1 MYACRMKSFRHFWL
15 LLALA
20 ALTAC
25 GGADEPSER
34 PNALNRAISTDPES
48 LDIHKARSLQA
59 ADVLRDLGEGLVSH
73 TATGELTPGVAES
86 WEISDDGLLYTFKLR
101 PDAKWSNGD
110 AVTAG
115 DFVFAVNRLQD
126 PATGAFY
133 AQYMSDVTRLEAV
146 DDHTLL
152 IHLAQP
158 TPYLLSLLTHPA
170 TYPMHAGALA
180 EHGDRFARPG
190 NLVSN
195 GAYTLTSWVPGS
207 LITLRRNEHYWN
219 NANTAIDEVR
229 HLVLVSESTQ
239 LARYRAGEIDI
250 TSTVP
255 SENFAETRQVYGD
268 QLRIAPYQNVY
279 YYGYN
284 LTKPP
289 FRDNLQLR
297 QALSMAI
304 DREVLVEK
312 VLGRGETPAYSWV
325 PVGINDY
332 VPPVFSYAPLSQD
345 ERNQIA
351 RRLYKEAGYSAEK
364 PLDIEVRYNTSDT
377 HRAIAVTVQSMWRE
391 VLGFEATLVNEE
403 FQVLQSNVE
412 SREITQ
418 VFRYSWAGDYG
429 DAHSFLSIF
438 LSDSGSNTPG
448 YASEKFD
455 DLMARSS
462 LQADADLRRRY
473 LEEAERLLLEDHP
486 VIPIY
491 FYVSK
496 HLVSPRVDGWGDNF
510 LDYHYSQHLSLKA
523 AD

>member
-1 MYACRMKSFRHFWL
+1 MKSFRHFWL
-15 LLALA
+15 LLLLA

-25 GGADEPSER
+25 GGADEHSER
-34 PNALNRAISTDPES
+34 SNALNRAISTDPES

-59 ADVLRDLGEGLVSH
+59 LDVLRDLGEGLVSH
-73 TATGELTPGVAES
+73 TATGALTPGVAES
-86 WEISDDGLLYTFKLR
+86 WEVSDDGLLYTFRLR

-110 AVTAG
+110 TVTAD
-115 DFVFAVNRLQD
+115 DFVFAVDRLQD

-133 AQYMSDVTRLEAV
+133 AQFMSDVTRLEAV

-170 TYPMHAGALA
+170 TFPIHRGALA

-195 GAYTLTSWVPGS
+195 GAYTLSGWVPGS
-207 LITLRRNEHYWN
+207 IITLKRNAHYWN

-229 HLVLVSESTQ
+229 HLVLTKESTQ

-255 SENFAETRQVYGD
+255 SENFAETRKEYGE

-279 YYGYN
+279 YYGFN
-284 LTKPP
+284 LTRPP
-289 FRDNLQLR
+289 FRGNLKLR

-304 DREVLVEK
+304 DRETLVEK

-325 PVGINDY
+325 PTGINDY
-332 VPPVFSYAPLSQD
+332 VPPVFSYAALTQD

-364 PLDIEVRYNTSDT
+364 PLDIEIRYNTSDT
-377 HRAIAVTVQSMWRE
+377 HRAIAVSVQSMWRD
-391 VLGFEATLVNEE
+391 VLGFDATLVNEE
-403 FQVLQSNVE
+403 FQVLLANI
-412 SREITQ
+412 RAGEITQ
-418 VFRYSWAGDYG
+418 VFRSSWAGDYD
-429 DAHSFLSIF
+429 DAHTFLSVF
-438 LSDSGSNTPG
+438 LSGSASNDPG
-448 YASEKFD
+448 YVSQEFD
-455 DLMARSS
+455 DLVARSS
-462 LQADADLRRRY
+462 RQVDPDLRRAY
-473 LEEAERLLLEDHP
+473 LEEAERLLLEDQP

-496 HLVSPRVDGWGDNF
+496 HLVSPRVQGWGDNI